1 MLMMWREQA
10 SKNQREG
17 EELIRK
23 AQLYM
28 RETKAQAKMGAAAAE
43 DAQQQLAGVKEA
55 LQKRSDLCHGA
66 AVLSAAQETMSAFRR
81 ATPPRKGS

>member
-1 MLMMWREQA
+1 MMWREQA

-28 RETKAQAKMGAAAAE
+28 REMKAQAKMHATAAE
-43 DAQQQLAGVKEA
+43 EAQQQFAGAKET

-66 AVLSAAQETMSAFRR
+66 AVLSSAFR
-81 ATPPRKGS
+81 AGEQPRLVKAPERRCK